1 MANKSR
7 PKKSTV
13 PYTKYVAGEGF
24 FKVRLS
30 KKRDNHPNNSY
41 NQNDHNE
48 DILTIDSTISNGINK
63 LKIHAGK
70 DTIDD
75 SKGATNFTDQMK
87 LPLEI
92 QKLIINYTD
101 PLPDVNYLLVCHYW
115 YWQTLPMIYFNPSL
129 NSKNFQAFV
138 NSITF
143 ERKKRMGDLVHEL
156 NLSTILQSGKNSFVS
171 KLLRRCS
178 ANLEKF
184 TAPQTSFGYAPLMS
198 LKSCHSLI
206 YLDLGL
212 VSETVKLNDLF
223 AAIKNFENLT
233 HLSFPRS
240 SINCDNCDNF
250 HWPKNLKY
258 LKLSG
263 GFTNEFVQNI
273 NWPQTIK
280 TLEFSDC
287 PQLDEHSFYTILDQ
301 VGGNLKHLF
310 FYYPMPS
317 FHDNSLDYV
326 FRYCPNLL
334 SIQIMVDYCTKWAFS
349 EYMLSI
355 LENGERPLKTIYLE
369 CSGQLGMA
377 TKIHPDDFTIA
388 LMEHRLP
395 LLKNIRV
402 SSRLGW
408 DMKSSEVEDL
418 VNALEEQDGSLF
430 VHY

>member
-30 KKRDNHPNNSY
+30 KKKPAIQKNLH
-41 NQNDHNE
+41 NQNEYNE
-48 DILTIDSTISNGINK
+48 DVYDPSSDITNHMKN
-63 LKIHAGK
+63 LKINNLNMINGLHNG
-70 DTIDD
+70 TTND
-75 SKGATNFTDQMK
+75 SNNMK
-87 LPLEI
+87 LPWEI
-92 QKLIINYTD
+92 QKLIINYTT
-101 PLPDVNYLLVCHYW
+101 PIPNINYLLVCHYW
-115 YWQTLPMIYFNPSL
+115 YWQTLSIIYFNPSL
-129 NSKNFQAFV
+129 NSKNFQSFV
-138 NSITF
+138 NAITF
-143 ERKKRMGDLVHEL
+143 ERKKRMGDMVHEL

-178 ANLEKF
+178 MNLEKF
-184 TAPQTSFGYAPLMS
+184 TAPQTSFGYSPLMS
-198 LKSCHSLI
+198 LKSCHNLI

-212 VSETVKLNDLF
+212 VSETVKLNELF

-233 HLSFPRS
+233 HLAFPRS
-240 SINCDNCDNF
+240 SINCDNCENF
-250 HWPKNLKY
+250 SWPRNLKY

-263 GFTNEFVQNI
+263 GITNEFVQTI
-273 NWPQTIK
+273 SWPKTIG

-287 PQLDEHSFYTILDQ
+287 PQLDEHSTYTILDQ
-301 VGGNLKHLF
+301 VGSNLKHLF

-317 FHDNSLDYV
+317 LHDNSLDYV
-326 FRYCPNLL
+326 FRYCPNLI

-349 EYMLSI
+349 EYMLTI
-355 LENGERPLKTIYLE
+355 FEVGKRPLKTIYLE

-388 LMEHRLP
+388 VMEDRLP

-408 DMKSSEVEDL
+408 DMKSDEVEDL
-418 VNALEEQDGSLF
+418 INALEDQDGSLYI
-430 VHY
+430 HY